1 MLHFIVS
8 LMIILYYKSSTKL
21 KKQCLNIVIK
31 IKSASRF
38 RYSML
43 IYELAN
49 ENVLFMINNSFDFD
63 ICEGLRPKSNANKK
77 VRLCKVIFE
86 F

>member
-1 MLHFIVS
+1 M
-8 LMIILYYKSSTKL
+8 
-21 KKQCLNIVIK
+21 IK
-31 IKSASRF
+31 INLLQDSGIYSF
-38 RYSML
+38 SML
-43 IYELAN
+43 MYELAN

-63 ICEGLRPKSNANKK
+63 ICEGLRPKSDANKK